1 MSTAPTVAAGMRARC
16 WRRWDRTAGCWPSTR
31 IRRPP
36 QRARAEFAGDARVSV
51 HHGSF
56 ARLGEFVDAHGLRGQ
71 IAGVLLDLGM
81 SSIQLDDAGRGF
93 SFMRAGPLDMR
104 MDTSRE
110 PTAAQWLQDADE
122 AQIEQVLR
130 EFGEERY
137 ARRIAAAVVARRAQA
152 PIATTDDLVDV
163 VRGAMP
169 RREQHKH
176 FATRTFQAL
185 RMVVNHELED
195 LAAGLEQALSVLAPG
210 GRLVVLSFHSL
221 EDRPVKQFMRLHAG
235 RFEGAHEPPVAAP
248 GAGAQEGRRGRTGR
262 QSARAQ
268 RHPARGR
275 APARRRCRRMIERIG
290 HLLLAALLL
299 VCFASALGV
308 VHIKHRERRL
318 VTRTERAA
326 RGARPPGQRV
336 EPPAAGRGHA

>member
-1 MSTAPTVAAGMRARC
+1 MLDEVMQGLAIQASGCYVDGTYGGGGHARALLAALGPNGRLLAI
-16 WRRWDRTAGCWPSTR
+16 DKDPAAA
-31 IRRPP
+31 

-56 ARLGEFVDAHGLRGQ
+56 ARLGEFVDAHVLRGQ

-93 SFMRAGPLDMR
+93 SFMRPGPLDMR

-110 PTAAQWLQDADE
+110 PTAAQWLHEADQ

-195 LAAGLEQALSVLAPG
+195 LAAGLDQALSVLAPG

-235 RFEGAHEPPVAAP
+235 RFEGAHEPPVLHLVRVP
-248 GAGAQEGRRGRTGR
+248 KKAGAAELAVNPRAR
-262 QSARAQ
+262 SAILRVAE
-268 RHPARGR
+268 RLPEP
-275 APARRRCRRMIERIG
+275 APA
-290 HLLLAALLL
+290 HD
-299 VCFASALGV
+299 
-308 VHIKHRERRL
+308 
-318 VTRTERAA
+318 
-326 RGARPPGQRV
+326 
-336 EPPAAGRGHA
+336 

>member
-1 MSTAPTVAAGMRARC
+1 MSHTGAGTHRPVMLDEVMQGLAIQTSGCYVDGTYGGGGHARALLAALGPNGRLLAI
-16 WRRWDRTAGCWPSTR
+16 DKDPAAAE
-31 IRRPP
+31 
-36 QRARAEFAGDARVSV
+36 RARAEFAGDARVSI

-81 SSIQLDDAGRGF
+81 SSIQLDDAQRGF
-93 SFMRAGPLDMR
+93 SFMRPGPLDMR

-110 PTAAQWLQDADE
+110 PTAAQWLQDADQ

-130 EFGEERY
+130 ELGEERY

-152 PIATTDDLVDV
+152 PIATTDDLVNV

-185 RMVVNHELED
+185 RMVVNHELDD
-195 LAAGLEQALSVLAPG
+195 LATGLDQALSVLAPG

-235 RFEGAHEPPVAAP
+235 RFEGAHEPPVLRLVRVP
-248 GAGAQEGRRGRTGR
+248 KKAGAAELAVNPRAR
-262 QSARAQ
+262 SAILRVAE
-268 RHPARGR
+268 RLPDP
-275 APARRRCRRMIERIG
+275 APA
-290 HLLLAALLL
+290 HD
-299 VCFASALGV
+299 
-308 VHIKHRERRL
+308 
-318 VTRTERAA
+318 
-326 RGARPPGQRV
+326 
-336 EPPAAGRGHA
+336 